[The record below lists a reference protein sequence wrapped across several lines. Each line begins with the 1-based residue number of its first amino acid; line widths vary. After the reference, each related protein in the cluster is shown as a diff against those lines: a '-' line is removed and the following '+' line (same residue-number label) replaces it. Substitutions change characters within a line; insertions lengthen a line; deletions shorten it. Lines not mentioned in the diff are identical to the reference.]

1 MWVQALGREGHHIL
15 RLDSGTEPTLL
26 CFTEPP
32 GSPQRCVGG
41 LVLGGG
47 GCGEPWWEGT
57 ERAAL
62 GSARNCQRLSDRAV
76 LLTSII

>member
-47 GCGEPWWEGT
+47 GAGSPGGKEQKGLPWEVL
-57 ERAAL
+57 AI
-62 GSARNCQRLSDRAV
+62 ARDC
-76 LLTSII
+76 LTGLFC

>member
-1 MWVQALGREGHHIL
+1 MWVQARGREGHHGL
-15 RLDSGTEPTLL
+15 RLDSGTEPTLV

-32 GSPQRCVGG
+32 GSPPRCVGG
-41 LVLGGG
+41 LGLR

-62 GSARNCQRLSDRAV
+62 GSARNRQRLSDRAV
-76 LLTSII
+76 LLTPII